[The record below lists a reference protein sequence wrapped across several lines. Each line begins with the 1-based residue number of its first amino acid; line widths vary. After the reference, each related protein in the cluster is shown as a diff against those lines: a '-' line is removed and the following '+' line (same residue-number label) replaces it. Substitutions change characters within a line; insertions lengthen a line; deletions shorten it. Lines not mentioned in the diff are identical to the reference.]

1 MRSSLFVATFCVVVM
16 GRRRRPNSS
25 IYGNNPIATESL
37 PRYCHWMKKY
47 VLLLVLASAACV
59 TLTTGC
65 ATMHGVG
72 TDVEKAG
79 DSIKDSADKHS

>member
-1 MRSSLFVATFCVVVM
+1 M
-16 GRRRRPNSS
+16 
-25 IYGNNPIATESL
+25 
-37 PRYCHWMKKY
+37 
-47 VLLLVLASAACV
+47 LVLASAWV